1 MQILLKR
8 IHVIFTIVIVIVI
21 STIVHAVA
29 EPKDEMRSLVVTADY
44 HPVNVNKASTS
55 RLAVALRG
63 VGLKTATAIV
73 AYRKANCPFKT
84 IDELTSVKGVS
95 ARTPSKNERVI
106 VLE

>member
-8 IHVIFTIVIVIVI
+8 IVVIFTTVIAI
-21 STIVHAVA
+21 STIVLAVA
-29 EPKDEMRSLVVTADY
+29 EPTDEMRSLVFIADY
-44 HPVNVNKASTS
+44 HPVNVDKASAS
-55 RLAVALRG
+55 RIAAAMRG

-84 IDELTSVKGVS
+84 IDELTADKGVG
-95 ARTPSKNERVI
+95 ARTQSKNERVI